1 MGQVG
6 AGVDPR
12 CSADYPTSMKALR
25 SAAIL
30 LVAIAALATYAT
42 AQTPTPTPSPTP
54 TPTPD
59 PLLVYNLE
67 LKQTGRSVN
76 YAFFEGG
83 YLVVDTGGSSFNS
96 IIILSDPNTFTFYQ
110 ASGFVTGTYNTILDY
125 TGNSHA
131 VLFGATAGTTA
142 SSDNAA
148 LQLEGDISENRS
160 VGGGQRANLARRLR
174 GYLLA
179 SGAQSSGNSTFTYG
193 FAGTSEARAR
203 INLGLT
209 RSFNSQGLTSSEAVT
224 ELEQLLVRRG
234 IPGPTPT
241 PSPSPSPTPVVT
253 VGS

>member
-1 MGQVG
+1 
-6 AGVDPR
+6 
-12 CSADYPTSMKALR
+12 MKAPR

-42 AQTPTPTPSPTP
+42 AQTPTPTPTPSPTP

-83 YLVVDTGGSSFNS
+83 YLVGDTGVSSFNS
-96 IIILSDPNTFTFYQ
+96 IIILSDPNTFTFHQ
-110 ASGFVTGTYNTILDY
+110 ASCFVTVTTDAILVY

-131 VLFGATAGTTA
+131 VLFGATGGTTA

-224 ELEQLLVRRG
+224 ELQQLLLLRG

-241 PSPSPSPTPVVT
+241 PSPGPSPSPTPVVV